1 MCCGNQRQQIST
13 SSRRADNPIPAG
25 RTTAAVG
32 PPVQSQPRSAVA
44 FEYRGN
50 TALTVVSPITA
61 RTYRFDRPGVR
72 IVPDP
77 RDTPWLTFVPQLKR
91 MG

>member
-13 SSRRADNPIPAG
+13 KSRPVSG
-25 RTTAAVG
+25 
-32 PPVQSQPRSAVA
+32 PVQSSPIAPAAPRQSLPRGGVY
-44 FEYRGN
+44 FEYCGGS
-50 TALTVVSPITA
+50 ALTVVSPLTA
-61 RTYRFDRPGVR
+61 RSYRFDRPGAR

-91 MG
+91 IGG